1 MYFVYLCFKSMGNIY
16 LLVLL
21 VLYYQT
27 HSSDLTQLNQ
37 IQFINIYHRHCT
49 EEKRSELEEIL
60 NTCMCTT
67 SQTFFYCDLFHS
79 KDKNEKTKKGL
90 KLSGATTQL
99 FHSFFNLKNYSIYIA
114 CITYIL
120 YR

>member
-37 IQFINIYHRHCT
+37 IQFINIYHRHFT

-67 SQTFFYCDLFHS
+67 SQTFFIVICFTQR
-79 KDKNEKTKKGL
+79 TKMK
-90 KLSGATTQL
+90 KQ
-99 FHSFFNLKNYSIYIA
+99 KKV
-114 CITYIL
+114 
-120 YR
+120 